1 MMPRLTGPHGRNSL
15 RLRLDKAGRV
25 DLPLIFPPPALCT
38 GARTVVFLIGGEQTL
53 SSLIEP
59 ADNAAMIAYVGLL
72 RLQRGLIDPLTVM
85 QRSKW
90 PIDECEAD
98 FADETETTEKE
109 QHLASA
115 S

>member
-1 MMPRLTGPHGRNSL
+1 MKPCVL
-15 RLRLDKAGRV
+15 RVASHTEEKT
-25 DLPLIFPPPALCT
+25 PPPLNN
-38 GARTVVFLIGGEQTL
+38 L
-53 SSLIEP
+53 SLGP

-98 FADETETTEKE
+98 FATDETEATEKG
-109 QHLASA
+109 QRLASA
-115 S
+115 SS

>member
-1 MMPRLTGPHGRNSL
+1 
-15 RLRLDKAGRV
+15 
-25 DLPLIFPPPALCT
+25 
-38 GARTVVFLIGGEQTL
+38 
-53 SSLIEP
+53 
-59 ADNAAMIAYVGLL
+59 MIAYVGLL

-98 FADETETTEKE
+98 FADETEAAE
-109 QHLASA
+109 QEQRRGSA

>member
-1 MMPRLTGPHGRNSL
+1 
-15 RLRLDKAGRV
+15 
-25 DLPLIFPPPALCT
+25 
-38 GARTVVFLIGGEQTL
+38 
-53 SSLIEP
+53 
-59 ADNAAMIAYVGLL
+59 MIAYVGLL

-90 PIDECEAD
+90 PIDECEAN
-98 FADETETTEKE
+98 FADETEATEKE